1 MLSSG
6 FDTSIGIL
14 LGDTRYPQDTAGI
27 LGGYAEISPSS
38 TSYEIPAT
46 KKKTSPSPCHRQGC
60 LLGATPELGVGG
72 GCGCVGR
79 CTYIQIATGLGERAS
94 DDRDDV
100 DLA

>member
-46 KKKTSPSPCHRQGC
+46 KKKTSPSLPSTRV
-60 LLGATPELGVGG
+60 LGATPELGVGG

-79 CTYIQIATGLGERAS
+79 CTYIQIATGLVRRAS
-94 DDRDDV
+94 LR
-100 DLA
+100 